1 MTEKRVVI
9 TGMGLVCPVG
19 NNVEE
24 SWANIRAGN
33 SGIDWISLFDSDLV
47 ENRVAGEVKDLDL
60 VEKFGKREMRRMD
73 RAQMLALVAAEEALN
88 DASIEIC
95 DDNKYDVGVVVG
107 SGIGGI
113 VTVVQALKGFE
124 AKGHRGVSPVIVP
137 ALLHDGIS
145 SRVSMHFGLKG
156 PNYNI
161 TAACATS
168 NNALGDAADL
178 IRMGRAKMMVAGGSE
193 ACIMPMVISGFNN
206 MKVLT
211 NTEDIPEKASRP
223 FDATRDGFVAAEG
236 AALLILEDLDHAL
249 ARGVGIY
256 AELTGYGHTS
266 DAFHVTA
273 PNPDGVDAAEA
284 MRRALKEARLVPTDI
299 DYINAHGTGTQLN
312 DKSETLA
319 IKLALREQAYNV
331 PISSTKS
338 MTGHILGATAATEAV
353 FAIKAIEDS
362 FIPPTINLE
371 TPDPDCDLDYT
382 PKIGKSITRGSCAQQ
397 LIWFWRTQY
406 SRGHQPLSIVGCIQD
421 SVICA
426 RISSKAASASLRISS
441 SLRS

>member
-1 MTEKRVVI
+1 MTRKRIVI
-9 TGMGLVCPVG
+9 TGMGLVSPVG
-19 NNVEE
+19 NTVEE
-24 SWANIRAGN
+24 SWAGIRAGQ
-33 SGIDWISLFDSDLV
+33 SGIDWITLFDAELV
-47 ENRVAGEVKDLDL
+47 ANRVAGEVKNLDL
-60 VEKFGKREMRRMD
+60 AQKFGRREMRRMD
-73 RAQMLALVAAEEALN
+73 RAQMLALIAAEEALA
-88 DASIEIC
+88 DAAIEIT
-95 DDNKYDVGVVVG
+95 DDNQYDVGVIVG

-113 VTVVQALKGFE
+113 VTVVQALRGFE

-145 SRVSMHFGLKG
+145 SRVSMSFGLKG

-168 NNALGDAADL
+168 NNSLGDAADM
-178 IRMGRAKMMVAGGSE
+178 IRMGRAKVMVAGGSE

-211 NTEDIPEKASRP
+211 NTEDIPQKAPRP
-223 FDATRDGFVAAEG
+223 FDAHRDGFVAAEG

-249 ARGVGIY
+249 ERGAKIY

-284 MRRALKEARLVPTDI
+284 MRRAMQEARISPSDVS
-299 DYINAHGTGTQLN
+299 YINAHGTGTQLN

-319 IKLALREQAYNV
+319 IKLALGEQAYHI

-338 MTGHILGATAATEAV
+338 MTGHILGATAAAEAI

-362 FIPPTINLE
+362 FVPPTINLE
-371 TPDPDCDLDYT
+371 TPDPECDLDYT
-382 PKIGKSITRGSCAQQ
+382 PQIGRDRPIDHVLSNSFGFGGHNTAVVI
-397 LIWFWRTQY
+397 
-406 SRGHQPLSIVGCIQD
+406 SRYD
-421 SVICA
+421 
-426 RISSKAASASLRISS
+426 
-441 SLRS
+441 

>member
-1 MTEKRVVI
+1 MAGKRIVI
-9 TGMGLVCPVG
+9 TGMGLVSPVG
-19 NNVEE
+19 NNVDE

-33 SGIDWISLFDSDLV
+33 SGIDWITLFDAELV
-47 ENRVAGEVKDLDL
+47 ENRVAGEVKDIDL
-60 VEKFGKREMRRMD
+60 VGRFGRREMRRMD

-88 DASIEIC
+88 DAGIEIT
-95 DDNKYDVGVVVG
+95 DENKYDVGVVVG

-168 NNALGDAADL
+168 NNSLGDAADL
-178 IRMGRAKMMVAGGSE
+178 IRMGRANVMVAGGSE

-249 ARGVGIY
+249 ARGAPIH

-273 PNPDGVDAAEA
+273 PNPDGLDAAEA
-284 MRRALKEARLVPTDI
+284 MRRALREAKIRACEI
-299 DYINAHGTGTQLN
+299 SYINAHGTATQLN

-319 IKLALREQAYNV
+319 IKQALAEEAYNI

-338 MTGHILGATAATEAV
+338 MTGHILGATAAAEAV
-353 FAIKAIEDS
+353 FSVKALQDN
-362 FIPPTINLE
+362 FIPPTINLDR
-371 TPDPDCDLDYT
+371 PDPDCDLNYT
-382 PKIGKSITRGSCAQQ
+382 PNIGVAKEIDHVLSNSFGFGGHNTAVVI
-397 LIWFWRTQY
+397 
-406 SRGHQPLSIVGCIQD
+406 SRYTPIP
-421 SVICA
+421 
-426 RISSKAASASLRISS
+426 
-441 SLRS
+441 

>member
-1 MTEKRVVI
+1 MAEKRVVI

-19 NNVEE
+19 NTVAE
-24 SWANIRAGN
+24 SWANIRGGK
-33 SGIDWISLFDSDLV
+33 SGIDWISLFDADLV
-47 ENRVAGEVKDLDL
+47 ANRVAGEVKGLDL
-60 VEKFGKREMRRMD
+60 VAKFGRRELRRMD

-88 DASIEIC
+88 DADIHITAENI
-95 DDNKYDVGVVVG
+95 YDVGVVVG

-113 VTVVQALKGFE
+113 VTVVKALQGFE

-161 TAACATS
+161 TSACATS
-168 NNALGDAADL
+168 NNTIGDAADI
-178 IRMGRAKMMVAGGSE
+178 IRMGRAKAMVAGGSE
-193 ACIMPMVISGFNN
+193 ACIMPMVLSGFNN

-211 NTEDIPEKASRP
+211 NTEDIPEKAARP

-236 AALLILEDLDHAL
+236 AALLILEDLEHAL
-249 ARGVGIY
+249 ARGARIH

-284 MRRALKEARLVPTDI
+284 MRRAMREAGISSKDI
-299 DYINAHGTGTQLN
+299 SYINAHGTGTQLN

-319 IKLALREQAYNV
+319 IKLALGEDAYTI

-338 MTGHILGATAATEAV
+338 MTGHILGATAAAEAI
-353 FAIKAIEDS
+353 FCIKALQDN

-371 TPDPDCDLDYT
+371 NPDPECDLNYT
-382 PKIGKSITRGSCAQQ
+382 PLVGVEKPLQHVLSNSFGFGGHNTAV
-397 LIWFWRTQY
+397 LL
-406 SRGHQPLSIVGCIQD
+406 SRYQ
-421 SVICA
+421 
-426 RISSKAASASLRISS
+426 
-441 SLRS
+441 

>member
-1 MTEKRVVI
+1 MTQKRIVI
-9 TGMGLVCPVG
+9 TGMGLVSPVG

-24 SWANIRAGN
+24 SWAGIRAGR
-33 SGIDWISLFDSDLV
+33 SGIDWITLFDAELV
-47 ENRVAGEVKDLDL
+47 ANRVAGEVKNLDL
-60 VEKFGKREMRRMD
+60 AQKFGRRQMRRMD
-73 RAQMLALVAAEEALN
+73 RAQMLALIAAEEALA
-88 DASIEIC
+88 DAAIEITA
-95 DDNKYDVGVVVG
+95 DNQYDVGVVVG

-113 VTVVQALKGFE
+113 VTVVQALRGFE

-145 SRVSMHFGLKG
+145 SRVSMSFGLKG

-168 NNALGDAADL
+168 NNSLGDAADM
-178 IRMGRAKMMVAGGSE
+178 IRMGRAKVMVAGGSE

-211 NTEDIPEKASRP
+211 NTEDIPQKAPRP
-223 FDATRDGFVAAEG
+223 FDAHRDGFVAAEG

-249 ARGVGIY
+249 ARGAKIY

-273 PNPDGVDAAEA
+273 PNPDGADAAEA
-284 MRRALKEARLVPTDI
+284 MRRAMREARIAPSDLS
-299 DYINAHGTGTQLN
+299 YINAHGTGTQLN

-319 IKLALREQAYNV
+319 IKLALGEQAYHI

-338 MTGHILGATAATEAV
+338 MTGHILGATAAAEAI

-362 FIPPTINLE
+362 FVPPTINLE
-371 TPDPDCDLDYT
+371 TADPECDLDYT
-382 PKIGKSITRGSCAQQ
+382 PQIGREHQIDHVLSNSFGFGGHNTAVVI
-397 LIWFWRTQY
+397 
-406 SRGHQPLSIVGCIQD
+406 SRYD
-421 SVICA
+421 
-426 RISSKAASASLRISS
+426 
-441 SLRS
+441 

>member
-1 MTEKRVVI
+1 MADKRVVI
-9 TGMGLVCPVG
+9 TGMGLVSPVG

-24 SWANIRAGN
+24 SWANIRAGK
-33 SGIDWISLFDSDLV
+33 SGIDWISLFDADLV

-60 VEKFGKREMRRMD
+60 EDIFGRREMRRMD
-73 RAQMLALVAAEEALN
+73 RAQMLALVAADEALK
-88 DASIEIC
+88 DAGIEIT

-113 VTVVQALKGFE
+113 VTVVQALQGFQ
-124 AKGHRGVSPVIVP
+124 ARGHRGVSPVIVP

-168 NNALGDAADL
+168 NNSLGDAADL
-178 IRMGRAKMMVAGGSE
+178 IRMGRAKAMVAGGSE

-211 NTEDIPEKASRP
+211 NTEDVPEKASRP
-223 FDATRDGFVAAEG
+223 FDANRDGFVAAEG

-249 ARGVGIY
+249 ARGVRIY

-284 MRRALKEARLVPTDI
+284 MRRALKEAGIATKEI
-299 DYINAHGTGTQLN
+299 SYINAHGTATQLN

-319 IKLALREQAYNV
+319 IKQALGKEAYNI

-338 MTGHILGATAATEAV
+338 MTGHILGATAAAEAIFSV
-353 FAIKAIEDS
+353 KALLDNY
-362 FIPPTINLE
+362 IPPTINLE
-371 TPDPDCDLDYT
+371 TPDPECDLNYT
-382 PKIGKSITRGSCAQQ
+382 PNVGVATPMQHVLSNSFGFGGHNTAVVI
-397 LIWFWRTQY
+397 
-406 SRGHQPLSIVGCIQD
+406 SRYTPIP
-421 SVICA
+421 
-426 RISSKAASASLRISS
+426 
-441 SLRS
+441 

>member
-1 MTEKRVVI
+1 MAEKRIVI
-9 TGMGLVCPVG
+9 TGMGLVSPVG
-19 NNVEE
+19 NNVED
-24 SWANIRAGN
+24 SWANIRAGV
-33 SGIDWISLFDSDLV
+33 SGIDWITLFDAELV

-60 VEKFGKREMRRMD
+60 VGRFGRREMRRMD
-73 RAQMLALVAAEEALN
+73 RAQMLALVAAEEALG
-88 DASIEIC
+88 DAGIEIT
-95 DDNKYDVGVVVG
+95 DENKYDVGVVVG

-113 VTVVQALKGFE
+113 VTVVQALQGFE

-168 NNALGDAADL
+168 NNSLGDAADL
-178 IRMGRAKMMVAGGSE
+178 IRMGRATVMVAGGSE

-236 AALLILEDLDHAL
+236 AALMILEDLDHAL
-249 ARGVGIY
+249 ARGANIH

-284 MRRALKEARLVPTDI
+284 MRRALREAKVSAAEI
-299 DYINAHGTGTQLN
+299 SYINAHGTGTQLN

-319 IKLALREQAYNV
+319 IKQALAEEACNI

-338 MTGHILGATAATEAV
+338 MTGHILGATAAAEAV
-353 FAIKAIEDS
+353 FSVKALQDS

-371 TPDPDCDLDYT
+371 TPDPECDLDYT
-382 PKIGKSITRGSCAQQ
+382 PNIGVAREIDHVLSNSFGFGGHNTAVV
-397 LIWFWRTQY
+397 L
-406 SRGHQPLSIVGCIQD
+406 SRYN
-421 SVICA
+421 
-426 RISSKAASASLRISS
+426 
-441 SLRS
+441 

>member
-1 MTEKRVVI
+1 MTQKRIVI
-9 TGMGLVCPVG
+9 TGMGLVSPVG

-24 SWANIRAGN
+24 SWAGIRAGR
-33 SGIDWISLFDSDLV
+33 SGIDWITLFDAELV
-47 ENRVAGEVKDLDL
+47 ANRVAGEVKNLDL
-60 VEKFGKREMRRMD
+60 AQKFGRRQMRRMD
-73 RAQMLALVAAEEALN
+73 RAQMLALIAAEEALA
-88 DASIEIC
+88 DAAIEITA
-95 DDNKYDVGVVVG
+95 DNQYDVGVVVG

-113 VTVVQALKGFE
+113 VTVVQALRGFE

-145 SRVSMHFGLKG
+145 SRVSMSFGLKG

-168 NNALGDAADL
+168 NNSLGDAADM
-178 IRMGRAKMMVAGGSE
+178 IRMGRAKVMVAGGSE

-211 NTEDIPEKASRP
+211 NTEDIPQKAPRP
-223 FDATRDGFVAAEG
+223 FDARRDGFVAAEG

-249 ARGVGIY
+249 ARGAKIY

-273 PNPDGVDAAEA
+273 PNPDGADAAEA
-284 MRRALKEARLVPTDI
+284 MRRAMREARIAPSDLS
-299 DYINAHGTGTQLN
+299 YINAHGTGTQLN

-319 IKLALREQAYNV
+319 IKLALGEQAYHI

-338 MTGHILGATAATEAV
+338 MTGHILGATAAAEAI

-362 FIPPTINLE
+362 FVPPTINLE
-371 TPDPDCDLDYT
+371 TADPECDLDYT
-382 PKIGKSITRGSCAQQ
+382 PQIGREHQIDHVLSNSFGFGGHNTAVVI
-397 LIWFWRTQY
+397 
-406 SRGHQPLSIVGCIQD
+406 SRYD
-421 SVICA
+421 
-426 RISSKAASASLRISS
+426 
-441 SLRS
+441 

>member
-1 MTEKRVVI
+1 MSEKRVVI

-19 NNVEE
+19 NNVED

-33 SGIDWISLFDSDLV
+33 SGIGWISLFDAELV
-47 ENRVAGEVKDLDL
+47 ENRVAGEVKDIDL
-60 VEKFGKREMRRMD
+60 VGRFGRREMRRMD
-73 RAQMLALVAAEEALN
+73 RAQMLALIAAEEALD
-88 DASIEIC
+88 DAGLTIN

-113 VTVVQALKGFE
+113 VTVVRALQGFE

-161 TAACATS
+161 TSACATS
-168 NNALGDAADL
+168 NNSLGDAADL
-178 IRMGRAKMMVAGGSE
+178 IRMGRAKVMVAGGSE

-211 NTEDIPEKASRP
+211 TTEDVPEKAARP
-223 FDATRDGFVAAEG
+223 FDFNRDGFVAAEG

-249 ARGVGIY
+249 ERGVGIH

-273 PNPDGVDAAEA
+273 PNPDGLDAAEA
-284 MRRALKEARLVPTDI
+284 MRRALSDAGISNRQI
-299 DYINAHGTGTQLN
+299 SYINAHGTGTQLN

-319 IKLALREQAYNV
+319 IKQALGEDAYQI

-338 MTGHILGATAATEAV
+338 MTGHILGATAAAEAIFSV
-353 FAIKAIEDS
+353 KALQDN
-362 FIPPTINLE
+362 FIPPTINLD
-371 TPDPDCDLDYT
+371 TPDPECDLDYT
-382 PKIGKSITRGSCAQQ
+382 PHIGVARAIDHVLSNSFGFGGHNTAVVI
-397 LIWFWRTQY
+397 
-406 SRGHQPLSIVGCIQD
+406 SRY
-421 SVICA
+421 
-426 RISSKAASASLRISS
+426 K
-441 SLRS
+441 

>member
-1 MTEKRVVI
+1 MAEKRVVI

-19 NNVEE
+19 NSVEE
-24 SWANIRAGN
+24 SWENIRAGI
-33 SGIDWISLFDSDLV
+33 SGIDWISLFDADLV

-60 VEKFGKREMRRMD
+60 QGIFGRREMRRMD
-73 RAQMLALVAAEEALN
+73 RAQMLALVAADEALN
-88 DASIEIC
+88 DAGITIT

-113 VTVVQALKGFE
+113 VTVVQALNGFQ
-124 AKGHRGVSPVIVP
+124 ARGHRGVSPVIVP

-168 NNALGDAADL
+168 NNSLGDAADL
-178 IRMGRAKMMVAGGSE
+178 IRMGRAKVMVAGGSE

-211 NTEDIPEKASRP
+211 NTEDVPERASRP
-223 FDATRDGFVAAEG
+223 FDASRDGFVAAEG
-236 AALLILEDLDHAL
+236 AALMILEDLDHAL
-249 ARGVGIY
+249 ARGAPIY

-284 MRRALKEARLVPTDI
+284 MRRALKEAGI
-299 DYINAHGTGTQLN
+299 SNQEISYINAHGTATQLN

-319 IKLALREQAYNV
+319 IKHALGEDAYKI

-338 MTGHILGATAATEAV
+338 MTGHILGATAAAEAIFSV
-353 FAIKAIEDS
+353 KALLNN

-371 TPDPDCDLDYT
+371 TPDPECDLDYT
-382 PKIGKSITRGSCAQQ
+382 PNIGVAKPMRHVLSNSFGFGGHNTAVVI
-397 LIWFWRTQY
+397 
-406 SRGHQPLSIVGCIQD
+406 SRYE
-421 SVICA
+421 
-426 RISSKAASASLRISS
+426 
-441 SLRS
+441 

>member
-1 MTEKRVVI
+1 MAEKRVVI

-19 NNVEE
+19 NTVAE
-24 SWANIRAGN
+24 SWANIRGGK
-33 SGIDWISLFDSDLV
+33 SGIDWISLFDADLV
-47 ENRVAGEVKDLDL
+47 ANRVAGEVKRLDL
-60 VEKFGKREMRRMD
+60 VAKFGRRELRRMD

-88 DASIEIC
+88 DADIHITAENI
-95 DDNKYDVGVVVG
+95 YDVGVVVG

-113 VTVVQALKGFE
+113 VTVVKALQGFE

-161 TAACATS
+161 TSACATS
-168 NNALGDAADL
+168 NNTIGDAADI
-178 IRMGRAKMMVAGGSE
+178 IRMGRAKAMVAGGSE
-193 ACIMPMVISGFNN
+193 ACIMPMVLSGFNN

-211 NTEDIPEKASRP
+211 NTEDIPEKAARP

-236 AALLILEDLDHAL
+236 AALLILEDLEHAL
-249 ARGVGIY
+249 ARGARIH

-284 MRRALKEARLVPTDI
+284 MRRAMREAGISSKDI
-299 DYINAHGTGTQLN
+299 SYINAHGTGTQLN

-319 IKLALREQAYNV
+319 IKLALGEDAYTI

-338 MTGHILGATAATEAV
+338 MTGHILGATAAAEAI
-353 FAIKAIEDS
+353 FCIKALQDN

-371 TPDPDCDLDYT
+371 NPDPECDLNYT
-382 PKIGKSITRGSCAQQ
+382 PLVGVEKPLQHVLSNSFGFGGHNTAV
-397 LIWFWRTQY
+397 LL
-406 SRGHQPLSIVGCIQD
+406 SRYQ
-421 SVICA
+421 
-426 RISSKAASASLRISS
+426 
-441 SLRS
+441 

>member
-1 MTEKRVVI
+1 MAQKRIVI
-9 TGMGLVCPVG
+9 TGMGLVSPVG
-19 NNVEE
+19 NSVAE
-24 SWANIRAGN
+24 SWANIKAAQ
-33 SGIDWISLFDSDLV
+33 SGIDWISLFDAELV
-47 ENRVAGEVKDLDL
+47 PNRVAGEVKNLDL
-60 VEKFGKREMRRMD
+60 VKKFGRREMRRMD
-73 RAQMLALVAAEEALN
+73 RAQMLALIAAEEALQ
-88 DASIEIC
+88 DAGIQIT
-95 DDNKYDVGVVVG
+95 DDNKYDVGVIVG

-113 VTVVQALKGFE
+113 VTVVEALNGFE

-168 NNALGDAADL
+168 NNSLGDAADM
-178 IRMGRAKMMVAGGSE
+178 IRMGRAKVIVAGGSE

-236 AALLILEDLDHAL
+236 AALLILEDLEHAQQ
-249 ARGVGIY
+249 RGAEIY

-273 PNPDGVDAAEA
+273 PNPDGIDAAEA
-284 MRRALKEARLVPTDI
+284 MRRALQEAQISPAEL
-299 DYINAHGTGTQLN
+299 DYINAHGTGTELN
-312 DKSETLA
+312 DRSETRA
-319 IKLALREQAYNV
+319 IKLALGESAYSI

-338 MTGHILGATAATEAV
+338 MTGHILGATAAAEAIFSV
-353 FAIKAIEDS
+353 KTIQDN

-371 TPDPDCDLDYT
+371 TPDPECDLDYT
-382 PKIGKSITRGSCAQQ
+382 PLVGRQQSIQHVMSNSFGFGGHNTAVVISR
-397 LIWFWRTQY
+397 Y
-406 SRGHQPLSIVGCIQD
+406 S
-421 SVICA
+421 
-426 RISSKAASASLRISS
+426 
-441 SLRS
+441 

>member
-1 MTEKRVVI
+1 MREVSGSMSMAEKRVVI

-19 NNVEE
+19 NNVED
-24 SWANIRAGN
+24 SWANIRAGV
-33 SGIDWISLFDSDLV
+33 SGIDWISLFDADLV

-60 VEKFGKREMRRMD
+60 VARFGRRQMRRMD
-73 RAQMLALVAAEEALN
+73 RAQMLALVAAEEALD
-88 DASIEIC
+88 DAGIVITE
-95 DDNKYDVGVVVG
+95 DNKYDVGVVVG

-113 VTVVQALKGFE
+113 VTVVQALQGFE
-124 AKGHRGVSPVIVP
+124 SKGHRGVSPVIVP

-168 NNALGDAADL
+168 NNSLGDAADL
-178 IRMGRAKMMVAGGSE
+178 IRMGRAKVMVAGGSE

-211 NTEDIPEKASRP
+211 TTEDVPTKAARP

-236 AALLILEDLDHAL
+236 AALLILEDLGHAL
-249 ARGVGIY
+249 ARGATIH

-284 MRRALKEARLVPTDI
+284 MRRALKEAGI
-299 DYINAHGTGTQLN
+299 GAKQISYINAHGTGTQLN

-319 IKLALREQAYNV
+319 IKHALGEVAYQI

-338 MTGHILGATAATEAV
+338 MTGHILGATAAAEAI
-353 FAIKAIEDS
+353 FSIKALHDN
-362 FIPPTINLE
+362 FIPPTLNLE
-371 TPDPDCDLDYT
+371 NPDPECDLDYT
-382 PKIGKSITRGSCAQQ
+382 PLVGKAKPLQHVLSNSFGFGGHNTAVV
-397 LIWFWRTQY
+397 L
-406 SRGHQPLSIVGCIQD
+406 SRYG
-421 SVICA
+421 
-426 RISSKAASASLRISS
+426 
-441 SLRS
+441 

>member
-1 MTEKRVVI
+1 MAEKRVVI
-9 TGMGLVCPVG
+9 TGMGLVSPVG

-24 SWANIRAGN
+24 SWANIRAGK
-33 SGIDWISLFDSDLV
+33 SGIDWISLFDADLV
-47 ENRVAGEVKDLDL
+47 ENRVAGEVKGLDL
-60 VEKFGKREMRRMD
+60 EGKFGRREMRRMD

-88 DASIEIC
+88 DAGIEIT

-113 VTVVQALKGFE
+113 VTVVQALQGFQ
-124 AKGHRGVSPVIVP
+124 ARGHKGVSPVIVP

-168 NNALGDAADL
+168 NNSLGDAADL
-178 IRMGRAKMMVAGGSE
+178 IRMGRAKVMVAGGSE

-211 NTEDIPEKASRP
+211 NTEDVPEKASRP
-223 FDATRDGFVAAEG
+223 FDASRDGFVAAEG
-236 AALLILEDLDHAL
+236 AALMILEDLDHAL
-249 ARGVGIY
+249 ARGVRIY

-284 MRRALKEARLVPTDI
+284 MRRALREARISTTEI
-299 DYINAHGTGTQLN
+299 SYINAHGTATQLN

-319 IKLALREQAYNV
+319 IKQALGEEAYKI

-338 MTGHILGATAATEAV
+338 MTGHILGATAAAEAIFSV
-353 FAIKAIEDS
+353 KALLDD
-362 FIPPTINLE
+362 FVPPTINLE
-371 TPDPDCDLDYT
+371 TPDPECDLDYT
-382 PKIGKSITRGSCAQQ
+382 PQVGVERPMQHVLSNSFGFGGHNTAVVI
-397 LIWFWRTQY
+397 
-406 SRGHQPLSIVGCIQD
+406 SRYE
-421 SVICA
+421 
-426 RISSKAASASLRISS
+426 
-441 SLRS
+441 

>member
-1 MTEKRVVI
+1 
-9 TGMGLVCPVG
+9 
-19 NNVEE
+19 
-24 SWANIRAGN
+24 
-33 SGIDWISLFDSDLV
+33 
-47 ENRVAGEVKDLDL
+47 
-60 VEKFGKREMRRMD
+60 MRRMD
-73 RAQMLALVAAEEALN
+73 RAQMLALVAAEEALD
-88 DASIEIC
+88 DAGIVIT

-113 VTVVQALKGFE
+113 VTVVQALQGFE
-124 AKGHRGVSPVIVP
+124 SKGHRGVSPVIVP

-168 NNALGDAADL
+168 NNSLGDAADL
-178 IRMGRAKMMVAGGSE
+178 IRMGRAKVMVAGGSE

-211 NTEDIPEKASRP
+211 TTEDVPTKAARP

-236 AALLILEDLDHAL
+236 AALLILEDLEHAL
-249 ARGVGIY
+249 ARGAIIH

-284 MRRALKEARLVPTDI
+284 MRRALKEAGI
-299 DYINAHGTGTQLN
+299 GAKQISYINAHGTGTQLN

-319 IKLALREQAYNV
+319 IKHALGEVAYQI

-338 MTGHILGATAATEAV
+338 MTGHILGATAAAEAI
-353 FAIKAIEDS
+353 FSIKALHDN
-362 FIPPTINLE
+362 FIPPTLNLE
-371 TPDPDCDLDYT
+371 NPDPECDLDYT
-382 PKIGKSITRGSCAQQ
+382 PLVGMERPLQHVLSNSFGFGGHNTAVV
-397 LIWFWRTQY
+397 L
-406 SRGHQPLSIVGCIQD
+406 SRY
-421 SVICA
+421 A
-426 RISSKAASASLRISS
+426 
-441 SLRS
+441 

>member
-1 MTEKRVVI
+1 MREVNGSMGMADKRVVI

-19 NNVEE
+19 NSVED
-24 SWANIRAGN
+24 SWANIRAGV
-33 SGIDWISLFDSDLV
+33 SGIDWISLFDADLV

-60 VEKFGKREMRRMD
+60 VAKFGRRQMRRMD
-73 RAQMLALVAAEEALN
+73 RAQMLALVAAEEALD
-88 DASIEIC
+88 DADIVITE
-95 DDNKYDVGVVVG
+95 DNKYDVGVVVG

-113 VTVVQALKGFE
+113 VTVVQALQGFE
-124 AKGHRGVSPVIVP
+124 SKGHRGVSPVIVP

-168 NNALGDAADL
+168 NNSLGDAADL
-178 IRMGRAKMMVAGGSE
+178 IRMGRAKVMVAGGSE

-211 NTEDIPEKASRP
+211 TTEDVPTKAARP

-236 AALLILEDLDHAL
+236 AALLILEDLEHAL
-249 ARGVGIY
+249 ARGATIH

-284 MRRALKEARLVPTDI
+284 MRRALKEAGI
-299 DYINAHGTGTQLN
+299 GAKQISYINAHGTGTQLN

-319 IKLALREQAYNV
+319 IKHALGEVAYQI

-338 MTGHILGATAATEAV
+338 MTGHILGATAAAEAI
-353 FAIKAIEDS
+353 FSIKALQDN
-362 FIPPTINLE
+362 FIPPTLNLE
-371 TPDPDCDLDYT
+371 NPDPECDLDYT
-382 PKIGKSITRGSCAQQ
+382 PLVGMERPLQHVLSNSFGFGGHNTAVV
-397 LIWFWRTQY
+397 L
-406 SRGHQPLSIVGCIQD
+406 SRY
-421 SVICA
+421 A
-426 RISSKAASASLRISS
+426 
-441 SLRS
+441 

>member
-1 MTEKRVVI
+1 MAQKRVVI
-9 TGMGLVCPVG
+9 TGMGLICPVG
-19 NNVEE
+19 GNVDE
-24 SWANIRAGN
+24 SWQNIRAGK
-33 SGIDWISLFDSDLV
+33 SGIDWISLFDADLV
-47 ENRVAGEVKDLDL
+47 ENRVAGEVKGLDL
-60 VEKFGKREMRRMD
+60 IAKFGRREARRMD
-73 RAQMLALVAAEEALN
+73 RAQMLALVAAEEALD
-88 DASIEIC
+88 DAGIVIDES
-95 DDNKYDVGVVVG
+95 NQYDVGVVVG

-168 NNALGDAADL
+168 NNSLGDAADL

-206 MKVLT
+206 MRVLT
-211 NTEDIPEKASRP
+211 HTEDIPERASRP

-236 AALLILEDLDHAL
+236 AALLILEDLDHAIG
-249 ARGVGIY
+249 RGVHIY

-284 MRRALKEARLVPTDI
+284 MRRALQEARLSPSEI

-319 IKLALREQAYNV
+319 IKLALGEDAYHA

-338 MTGHILGATAATEAV
+338 MTGHILGATAATEAI
-353 FAIKAIEDS
+353 FAIKAIEDN
-362 FIPPTINLE
+362 FIPPTINLDN
-371 TPDPDCDLDYT
+371 PDPECDLDYT
-382 PKIGKSITRGSCAQQ
+382 PNAGVARQ
-397 LIWFWRTQY
+397 LDHVLSNSFGFGGHNTAVVI
-406 SRGHQPLSIVGCIQD
+406 SRY
-421 SVICA
+421 A
-426 RISSKAASASLRISS
+426 
-441 SLRS
+441 

>member
-1 MTEKRVVI
+1 MTQKRVVI

-19 NNVEE
+19 STVAE
-24 SWANIRAGN
+24 SWDNIRAGK
-33 SGIDWISLFDSDLV
+33 SGIDWISLFDADLV
-47 ENRVAGEVKDLDL
+47 ENRVAGEVKGLDL
-60 VEKFGKREMRRMD
+60 IEKFGRREARRMD

-88 DASIEIC
+88 DAGIVVDES
-95 DDNKYDVGVVVG
+95 NQYDVGVVVG

-168 NNALGDAADL
+168 NNSLGDAADL

-211 NTEDIPEKASRP
+211 HTEDIPERASRP

-236 AALLILEDLDHAL
+236 AALLILEDLEHAL
-249 ARGVGIY
+249 ERGVPIY

-284 MRRALKEARLVPTDI
+284 MRRALNEARLAPGDI

-319 IKLALREQAYNV
+319 IKLALGEEAYQV

-338 MTGHILGATAATEAV
+338 MTGHILGATAATEAI
-353 FAIKAIEDS
+353 FAIKAIADN
-362 FIPPTINLE
+362 FIPPTINLDN
-371 TPDPDCDLDYT
+371 PDPECDLDYT
-382 PKIGKSITRGSCAQQ
+382 PNAGAARQ
-397 LIWFWRTQY
+397 LDHVLSNSFGFGGHNTAVVI
-406 SRGHQPLSIVGCIQD
+406 SRYG
-421 SVICA
+421 
-426 RISSKAASASLRISS
+426 
-441 SLRS
+441 

>member
-1 MTEKRVVI
+1 MKDKRIVI
-9 TGMGLVCPVG
+9 TGMGLVSPVG
-19 NNVEE
+19 NNVED
-24 SWANIRAGN
+24 SWTNIRAGN
-33 SGIDWISLFDSDLV
+33 SGIDWITLFDADLV
-47 ENRVAGEVKDLDL
+47 ANRVAGEVKGVDL
-60 VEKFGKREMRRMD
+60 VGKFGRREMRRMD

-88 DASIEIC
+88 DAGIVVDE
-95 DDNKYDVGVVVG
+95 DNKYDIGVVIG

-113 VTVVQALKGFE
+113 VTVVEALKGFQS
-124 AKGHRGVSPVIVP
+124 KGHRGVSPVIVP

-168 NNALGDAADL
+168 NNSIGDAADL

-211 NTEDIPEKASRP
+211 NTEDVPEKAARP
-223 FDATRDGFVAAEG
+223 FDADRDGFVAAEG
-236 AALLILEDLDHAL
+236 AALLILEDHDHAL
-249 ARGVGIY
+249 ARGAKIY

-273 PNPDGVDAAEA
+273 PNPDGEDAAEA
-284 MRRALKEARLVPTDI
+284 MRRALCEAQLEPADI
-299 DYINAHGTGTQLN
+299 SYINAHGTGTQLN

-319 IKLALREQAYNV
+319 IKLALGEQAYNV

-338 MTGHILGATAATEAV
+338 MTGHILGATAAAEAI
-353 FAIKAIEDS
+353 FSIKAIEDN
-362 FIPPTINLE
+362 FVPPTINLE

-382 PKIGKSITRGSCAQQ
+382 PHVGKPHSMEHVLSNSFGFGGHNTALVI
-397 LIWFWRTQY
+397 
-406 SRGHQPLSIVGCIQD
+406 SRY
-421 SVICA
+421 
-426 RISSKAASASLRISS
+426 R
-441 SLRS
+441 

>member
-1 MTEKRVVI
+1 
-9 TGMGLVCPVG
+9 MGLVCPVG
-19 NNVEE
+19 NNVAD

-33 SGIDWISLFDSDLV
+33 SGIDWISLFDADLV
-47 ENRVAGEVKDLDL
+47 ENRVAGEVKGLDL
-60 VEKFGKREMRRMD
+60 VGKFGRREMRRMD

-88 DASIEIC
+88 DAEIVIN

-113 VTVVQALKGFE
+113 VTVVQALQGFE

-168 NNALGDAADL
+168 NNSLGDAADL
-178 IRMGRAKMMVAGGSE
+178 IRMGRANVMVAGGSE

-211 NTEDIPEKASRP
+211 NTEDVPEKAARP
-223 FDATRDGFVAAEG
+223 FDVTRDGFVAAEG

-249 ARGVGIY
+249 ERGVPIY

-284 MRRALKEARLVPTDI
+284 MRRAMREADI
-299 DYINAHGTGTQLN
+299 SAKDISYINAHGTGTQLN

-319 IKLALREQAYNV
+319 IKQALGEDAYNI

-338 MTGHILGATAATEAV
+338 MTGHILGATAAAEAIFSV
-353 FAIKAIEDS
+353 KALQDN

-382 PKIGKSITRGSCAQQ
+382 PKVGVAQPMRHV
-397 LIWFWRTQY
+397 LSNSFGFGGHNTAVVI
-406 SRGHQPLSIVGCIQD
+406 SRY
-421 SVICA
+421 A
-426 RISSKAASASLRISS
+426 
-441 SLRS
+441 